1 MSPFGWG
8 ILYGGLGAAVI
19 LGLYHRGLVM
29 PAVLTALAWAVLMTA
44 IPNSW
49 VGMGR
54 KAAKDEAHSGNEN

>member
-8 ILYGGLGAAVI
+8 ILYGGLGAAVM

-29 PAVLTALAWAVLMTA
+29 PAVLTALGWAIFMTA

-49 VGMGR
+49 VGMER
-54 KAAKDEAHSGNEN
+54 KRTKDEANSGDPN